1 MAVEC
6 PHLQSRL
13 DYGLALK
20 GRGVQD
26 GATGTH
32 GSIMCDATLFDDE
45 QSKLNKRIIVAS
57 ILLVAV
63 LTSGIILI
71 GFVQQGSEGGLT
83 LFLAPVTSC
92 QQSFVFSPDVV
103 SLAIPAL
110 FSKFHSIQTLAVA
123 SLIVRNLLTV
133 QKQTSSGPRAST
145 SPIAYGSFHKTS
157 HLTAERVE

>member
-6 PHLQSRL
+6 PHLESRL

-71 GFVQQGSEGGLT
+71 GFVQQGGEGGLIC
-83 LFLAPVTSC
+83 F
-92 QQSFVFSPDVV
+92 
-103 SLAIPAL
+103 
-110 FSKFHSIQTLAVA
+110 
-123 SLIVRNLLTV
+123 
-133 QKQTSSGPRAST
+133 
-145 SPIAYGSFHKTS
+145 
-157 HLTAERVE
+157 